1 MLAQPDRPGVTVSRE
16 MSDPKNLHVL
26 PQMNAAS
33 RQTVSRL
40 LSPGDPDPVI
50 VQNEGGS
57 SSHVLV
63 CDHAGREIPARLGR
77 LGVAEPD
84 LERHIAWDIGAGGL
98 ASKLSVALDAC
109 LVRQV
114 YSRLVIDCNRWP
126 GQGDLVPPISDGTPV
141 PANASLTARDVQDRI
156 DAIHSPYHARIAAV
170 LDDRASEPRPATV
183 VSVHSFTPA
192 MNGADR
198 PWHVGVLHGGDS
210 PLSRRMLTMLMAEDG
225 LVVGDNQ
232 PYALCE
238 TDYTVPRH
246 AQGRGLDYLELE
258 VRQDL
263 IADEAGQAR
272 MAALLTKMLQ
282 A

>member
-63 CDHAGREIPARLGR
+63 CDHAGREIPALLGR

-98 ASKLSVALDAC
+98 AAKLGAALDAC

-126 GQGDLVPPISDGTPV
+126 GVDDLVPPVSDGTPV
-141 PANASLTARDVQDRI
+141 PANAGLTAQDIQDRI

-170 LDDRASEPRPATV
+170 LDDRASRPRPATV
-183 VSVHSFTPA
+183 VAVHSFTPA
-192 MNGADR
+192 MNGASR
-198 PWHVGVLHGGDS
+198 PWHLGVLHGGDS
-210 PLSRRMLTMLMAEDG
+210 PLSHRMLSMLMAQDG

-232 PYALCE
+232 PYALCA

-272 MAALLTKMLQ
+272 MATLLTRLLR